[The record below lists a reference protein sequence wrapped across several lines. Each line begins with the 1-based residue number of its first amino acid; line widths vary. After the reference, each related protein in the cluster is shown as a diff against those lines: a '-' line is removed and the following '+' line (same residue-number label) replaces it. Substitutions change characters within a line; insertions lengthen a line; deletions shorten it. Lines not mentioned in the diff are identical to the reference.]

1 MIRWRLLWGRA
12 KVKIMNFLKLRKI
25 LSKKMKLENRLADL
39 VGVSFAGRLLII
51 TAKNKDN
58 QYVLISVNRKIMT
71 IKSSWKKP

>member
-1 MIRWRLLWGRA
+1 MWGRA